1 MSRKNAPPERARHIR
16 ARSLMKAS
24 EGELHGVVVEIR
36 SGVYFVRTEAGTLF
50 GCRTTRSTHTE
61 NPDSTLVVVGDRVR
75 FTASLHSGERKYA
88 EGVITLVAARRS
100 SLKRSRERR
109 RNRSGEA
116 EHVLASNMD
125 LLVIIASAAEPP
137 FRPKLI
143 DRYLAYAEFERLA
156 SLLVVNKIDL
166 DRNGTARE
174 QARLYQDIGYETLLI
189 SASTGEGVSMLKE
202 KLFGKTS
209 VFSGHSGVG
218 KSTLIN
224 AMTNSF
230 LPTGE
235 LSEKSGKGA
244 HTTSNAVMLTV
255 ASPDD
260 DCVGY
265 VIDTPGIREFGL
277 EGIAREE
284 LRHLFIEFRKF
295 APECAFSSCT
305 HTSEPN
311 CAVRHAVSQ
320 GEISPDRYE
329 SYLTIYHEAED

>member
-1 MSRKNAPPERARHIR
+1 MPRKNAPPERAKHIR
-16 ARSLMKAS
+16 ARSLMRRS
-24 EGELHGVVVEIR
+24 EDDLHGVVVEIR
-36 SGVYFVRTEAGTLF
+36 SGVYFVRTDSGGVY
-50 GCRTTRSTHTE
+50 GCRTNRSTHTE
-61 NPDSTLVVVGDRVR
+61 NPDSTLVVVGDHVR
-75 FTASLHSGERKYA
+75 FTAPFHSGERKYA
-88 EGVITLVAARRS
+88 EGVITLVAERRS

-109 RNRSGEA
+109 RNRSGES
-116 EHVLASNMD
+116 EHVLASNID
-125 LLVIIASAAEPP
+125 QLVIIASAAEPP

-156 SLLVVNKIDL
+156 SLLVVNKMDL
-166 DRNGTARE
+166 DSDGAVRE
-174 QARLYQDIGYETLLI
+174 QARLYQDIGYEALFL
-189 SASTGEGVSMLKE
+189 SASTGEGVSTLKE
-202 KLFGKTS
+202 KLLGKTS

-224 AMTNSF
+224 VLTNSV

-255 ASPDD
+255 CAPDD
-260 DCVGY
+260 NRIGY

-284 LRHLFIEFRKF
+284 LRHLFVEFRTF

-311 CAVRHAVSQ
+311 CAVLHAVEQ
-320 GEISPDRYE
+320 GKISLDRYE
-329 SYLTIYHEAED
+329 SYLTIYHEAEE